1 MYSLAVGC
9 GNEMLMGKKP
19 IARSLRVETFPY
31 LREILS
37 HCDLVRKV
45 RLEVFLVRQP
55 GTVSQIEITG
65 PPHVPIQ
72 TLRGG
77 KQAAYRGNSPG
88 IAMRLPLDAGITR
101 RTNRVLATR

>member
-1 MYSLAVGC
+1 MESSEMCSLALGY

-19 IARSLRVETFPY
+19 IARSLRVETFHY

-55 GTVSQIEITG
+55 GTVSQIEIPGVDARAYPDLAGREAGRVSWELAGNRDEFAIG
-65 PPHVPIQ
+65 P
-72 TLRGG
+72 GD
-77 KQAAYRGNSPG
+77 N
-88 IAMRLPLDAGITR
+88 
-101 RTNRVLATR
+101 